1 MDGVI
6 MKTLTRID
14 RRTGDV
20 AYRDVRARLRLCEA
34 CHEPTPNLGLCPDCL
49 ERSRPHQDDDPYDD
63 LGGESGVEV

>member
-1 MDGVI
+1 
-6 MKTLTRID
+6 
-14 RRTGDV
+14 
-20 AYRDVRARLRLCEA
+20 LCEA